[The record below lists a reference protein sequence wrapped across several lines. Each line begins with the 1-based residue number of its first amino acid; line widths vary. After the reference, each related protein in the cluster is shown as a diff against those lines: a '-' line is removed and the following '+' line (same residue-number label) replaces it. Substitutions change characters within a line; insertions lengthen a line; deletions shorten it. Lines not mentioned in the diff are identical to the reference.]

1 MSDKSSDYN
10 NSIESNKKEE
20 KVLGLHEKPGLTI
33 NTNLNKKEMD
43 SKDSA
48 IENYIKQIQKKDMQ
62 IKQLKEEIHEL
73 SEKLAMMKSVLKLGN
88 LNN

>member
-1 MSDKSSDYN
+1 MSHKSSDYN

-20 KVLGLHEKPGLTI
+20 KVLGLHEKPGLTV

-48 IENYIKQIQKKDMQ
+48 IENYIKEIQKKDRQ

-73 SEKLAMMKSVLKLGN
+73 SEKLAMMKSVFKTR
-88 LNN
+88 